1 MKILHV
7 STPLTWRGGEQQLAY
22 LLEELKEKGIEQ
34 AVLCADGSEV
44 QNFCK
49 SQNIT
54 CYTFNRRSLRLL
66 PASMINTICLNDD
79 ISLIHAHDSH
89 SHTAAFISALLF
101 GNTTPLIV
109 SRRTIFPIG
118 RNWLSR
124 FKYNH
129 SSVSRIVC
137 VSEKIKEQV
146 SNSINDNGK
155 VVTVHSGI
163 DVSRFKIKNDE
174 TFQISELNS
183 NLSHP
188 FIGNISAITE
198 EKDYYTFVNTAEA
211 YYKTEKQGTF
221 FIIGDGP
228 YRTQIKQYIEE
239 KGLKDKIILTGFR
252 NNIAGIIKQL
262 DCLLFTSHSE
272 GLGTSILDA
281 MACNIPVVATRTGG
295 ISEIVLHDHT
305 GLLAPVKNAE
315 ELAKCLHKITGDSL
329 YRRKLTQNA
338 HTHVYNFTKQK
349 MAILTYDIYQ
359 QVLYEKSL
367 GHVPVYQTSLYT
379 Y

>member
-1 MKILHV
+1 MKILHI
-7 STPLTWRGGEQQLAY
+7 SSPLTWRGGEQQLAY
-22 LLEELKEKGIEQ
+22 LLEELKAKGMEQ
-34 AVLCADGSEV
+34 EVLCAKGSAVESYCL
-44 QNFCK
+44 NN
-49 SQNIT
+49 NIT
-54 CYTFNRRSLRLL
+54 CFTFNRKNLRIV
-66 PASMINTICLNDD
+66 PANIINRICLNNNID
-79 ISLIHAHDSH
+79 LIHTHDSH
-89 SHTAAFISALLF
+89 GHTAALISALLF
-101 GNTTPLIV
+101 GNVIPLIV

-118 RNWLSR
+118 QNWLSR

-137 VSEKIKEQV
+137 VSEKIKEQI
-146 SNSINDNGK
+146 SNSISDNSK

-163 DVSRFKIKNDE
+163 DVSRFKNKCDE
-174 TFQISELNS
+174 TIQISDLGT

-188 FIGNISAITE
+188 FIGNIAAITE
-198 EKDYYTFVNTAEA
+198 EKDYFTFVNTAEA
-211 YYKTEKQGTF
+211 YYKTGDQGTF

-228 YRTQIKQYIEE
+228 YRTQIEQYIEE

-252 NNIAGIIKQL
+252 NNIAAIIKQL
-262 DCLLFTSHSE
+262 DCLLFTSNSE

-295 ISEIVLHDHT
+295 IPEIVLHDNT

-315 ELAKCLHKITGDSL
+315 ELAECLHKITGDSL
-329 YRRKLTQNA
+329 YRRKLIQNA
-338 HTHVYNFTKQK
+338 HTNVYNFTKQK

-367 GHVPVYQTSLYT
+367 GHVPAYQTSLYT